1 MSFTNE
7 EDNSDLSSCERILI
21 DTNTSNNQKLNDN
34 EQYVFNKDLII
45 SEVLPQF
52 MSPTIE
58 GFINSENQSISIS
71 SLASNIDRDLLRWGK
86 ENMVR
91 RLSKFNQSSVSS
103 LPILFE
109 YLTHISA
116 PHSSTSQGKEIE
128 LYSIS
133 TKSGYINI
141 DEKIYV
147 DFNETY
153 VNNIN
158 KQVNRIVLDYLN
170 E

>member
-58 GFINSENQSISIS
+58 GFINRMRTNNEWGNEITLRTAADLYKRDIVVYRSDKGAGDVPVQFGKNGKG
-71 SLASNIDRDLLRWGK
+71 SNS
-86 ENMVR
+86 R
-91 RLSKFNQSSVSS
+91 RKD
-103 LPILFE
+103 
-109 YLTHISA
+109 A
-116 PHSSTSQGKEIE
+116 
-128 LYSIS
+128 
-133 TKSGYINI
+133 
-141 DEKIYV
+141 
-147 DFNETY
+147 
-153 VNNIN
+153 
-158 KQVNRIVLDYLN
+158 
-170 E
+170 